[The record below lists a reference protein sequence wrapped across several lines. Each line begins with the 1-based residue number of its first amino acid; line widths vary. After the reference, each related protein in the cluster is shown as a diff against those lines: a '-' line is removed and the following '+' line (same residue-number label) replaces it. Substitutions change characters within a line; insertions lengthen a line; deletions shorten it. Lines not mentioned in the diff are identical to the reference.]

1 LTQDEIKA
9 LIKAQSAGW
18 TELHEKHFAGLTDM
32 TLIVLKGHLLVEQL
46 LTALLL
52 HHYHTPAEVGEAGLR
67 FYQKVALVKAIVS
80 PSFPDECWKM
90 VKLIN
95 EMRNDFAHNLEP
107 TKLKQHLQ
115 KVCAIAETHRKAAP
129 NEFQFVFDTDEGRVK
144 FLISF
149 CIGFLS
155 SVDSVI
161 QMQKS

>member
-52 HHYHTPAEVGEAGLR
+52 HHCHTPAEVGEAGLR

-80 PSFPDECWKM
+80 PSFPHECWKM

-95 EMRNDFAHNLEP
+95 EMQAIHEIRGQFGGGGEP
-107 TKLKQHLQ
+107 WLRYPHAL
-115 KVCAIAETHRKAAP
+115 P
-129 NEFQFVFDTDEGRVK
+129 NP
-144 FLISF
+144 
-149 CIGFLS
+149 
-155 SVDSVI
+155 
-161 QMQKS
+161 MP